1 MKKITAL
8 ILAAGLLFL
17 LCACGNGS
25 AGSRIEA
32 GTQAADETPPGTA
45 AKEERTITEAEYTAA
60 YQNVLKTYLKENGDM
75 YSGYFSFC
83 RVDGDEVP
91 ELVICPAQYHAA
103 AALLYTYDGEKTV
116 DLDCYGE
123 YGTLEYVPETGIICS
138 YGMGQGS
145 EYHTY
150 FKLENG
156 KIEELGSVSRIPQNF
171 LDENPVYDYFIGED
185 MATQEEYNAEIEKFG
200 KYGKFVTAPVDY
212 NFSDD
217 ENLPEG
223 VYKFDYSSVFGLTD
237 APLSFA
243 DMPAEYYFSS
253 GVGAWGDIITLNPDG
268 SFEGRFTDHDYKTCY
283 YSTYSGNF
291 GEPEK
296 IDEYSFVVE
305 IQNLTVTNDIDMVRA
320 DDDDS
325 EFIEAEPYG
334 IENAK
339 RLIIYMPGTPLTELT
354 EDCVSWL
361 HLDENEAR
369 TPGNMFVLYNEV
381 EGNAFTGTAELD

>member
-1 MKKITAL
+1 MKKIIAL

-17 LCACGNGS
+17 LCACGAGQT
-25 AGSRIEA
+25 GSRIE
-32 GTQAADETPPGTA
+32 TEPQAVEAAETTA
-45 AKEERTITEAEYTAA
+45 AEEGKITEAEYTAA
-60 YQNVLKTYLKENGDM
+60 YQKVLKTYLKENGDM
-75 YSGYFSFC
+75 HSGYFSFC
-83 RVDGDEVP
+83 YVDDDEIP

-103 AALLYTYDGEKTV
+103 AAMLYTYDGEKAV

-123 YGTLEYVPETGIICS
+123 YGTMEYIPETGIICS
-138 YGMGQGS
+138 YGMWQGS
-145 EYHTY
+145 EYHSY

-156 KIEELGSVSRIPQNF
+156 KVSELDSVSRIPQNF
-171 LDENPVYDYFIGED
+171 LAEDFVYDYSVNEN
-185 MATQEEYNAEIEKFG
+185 TVTEEEYNAEIEKYE

-223 VYKFDYSSVFGLTD
+223 VYKFDYKSVFGLTD
-237 APLSFA
+237 EPLSFA

-253 GVGAWGDIITLNPDG
+253 GVGAWGDIITLNADG
-268 SFEGRFTDHDYKTCY
+268 TFEGRFTDHDYKTCY

-296 IDEYSFVVE
+296 IDGYSFAVE
-305 IQNLTVTNDIDMVRA
+305 IQNLKVTNDIEQVRY
-320 DDDDS
+320 DDDES
-325 EFIEAEPYG
+325 EYIEAEPYG

-361 HLDENEAR
+361 HLDENAKR
-369 TPGNMFVLYNEV
+369 IPGDTFVLYNEA
-381 EGNAFTGTAELD
+381 EGHAFVGTADYD